1 MPEFPYQR
9 FYDSLAW
16 IYGAAMRA
24 IRPWLAYARQSLPW
38 LPTEGRVLEI
48 GHGPGLLL
56 EELASRYALAAGLDL
71 SLGMIRQA
79 RRRLQR
85 AGLPARLVRGDAVA
99 LPYRTGSF
107 DGIVATFT
115 LSAIPDGGAAMREMA
130 RVLRPGGMLSLVDA
144 CLPPDGNL
152 VGTALARL
160 WTLLGDHMRHEAEL
174 MRQAGFEVVERRE
187 FGAFHGIRLVA
198 GRKP

>member
-16 IYGAAMRA
+16 IYGAAMRT
-24 IRPWLAYARQSLPW
+24 IHPWLAYARQSLPW

-56 EELASRYALAAGLDL
+56 EALAAGIDL
-71 SLGMIRQA
+71 SPGMIRQA

-107 DGIVATFT
+107 DGIVATFAI
-115 LSAIPDGGAAMREMA
+115 SAIPDGGAAMREMA
-130 RVLRPGGMLSLVDA
+130 RVLRPGGVLSLVDA

-160 WTLLGDHMRHEAEL
+160 WTLLGDHMRDETEL
-174 MRQAGFEVVERRE
+174 MRHAGLEVIERRE
-187 FGAFHGIRLVA
+187 LGAFHGIRLVA